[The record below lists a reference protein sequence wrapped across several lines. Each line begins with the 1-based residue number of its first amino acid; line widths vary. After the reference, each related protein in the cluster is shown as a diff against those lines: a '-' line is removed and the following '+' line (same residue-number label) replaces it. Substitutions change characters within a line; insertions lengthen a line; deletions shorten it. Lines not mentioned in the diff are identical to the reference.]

1 MWVVLFP
8 YTKTFPPGSPTQH
21 ASLTPNLPGFCKS
34 PSHFCLVP
42 YQRICLARS
51 LQTSRPAVVPSLE
64 VRSVKSHWP
73 CWAEDA
79 ASRGVLSPQVQS
91 LITRPL
97 DPDPGIHLANTD
109 TGNSVA
115 APIRMVAGRILS
127 RRLYETY
134 LAQGLFTDDNA

>member
-1 MWVVLFP
+1 MGSFVPLYENFSTRVAHS
-8 YTKTFPPGSPTQH
+8 TRVTHAEPPRFLQVPQP
-21 ASLTPNLPGFCKS
+21 LLPGTL
-34 PSHFCLVP
+34 PADMLGAL
-42 YQRICLARS
+42 LAVSQASGSS
-51 LQTSRPAVVPSLE
+51 LSVK